1 MGFFD
6 DFFGSSQ
13 RKDVAK
19 AKTSADAALKT
30 GLDQGNAAYD
40 QASTIL
46 DPFVSGGTTA
56 NKLYLDA
63 LGVNGR
69 DVQQGVQDNYLTDP
83 FREQNGQLADQALIR
98 SLDARGA
105 SRGGLAALAVG
116 RANLERGSEDYNNW
130 LTRLQGAG
138 GQGQQAAGAQAG
150 VATGKGDLDFGYGQQ
165 VASNAINYGN
175 AVAQSRSTGIN
186 NILNLAGTAVKAFT
200 PGFTGA
206 TAASN
211 IGNFLTGK

>member
-1 MGFFD
+1 M
-6 DFFGSSQ
+6 
-13 RKDVAK
+13 AK

-40 QASTIL
+40 QASNIL
-46 DPFVSGGTTA
+46 DPFVSGGTAA

-63 LGVNGR
+63 IGVNGR
-69 DVQQGVQDNYLTDP
+69 DAQQAVQDNYLTDP
-83 FREQNGQLADQALIR
+83 FRAQNGELADQALIR

-186 NILNLAGTAVKAFT
+186 NLLNLAGTAVKAFT
-200 PGFTGA
+200 PGFSGGSA
-206 TAASN
+206 
-211 IGNFLTGK
+211 IGNMASAAKGVGNWLAGR